1 VGRLTA
7 VAIAVV
13 TIAAAAV
20 AVLALTRSSTPAAP
34 RAAAPAAPAPGA
46 ADEPSVRVA
55 RTKLGRIL
63 VNGQGRTLY
72 LYVKDRGTKSAC
84 SRRCSQVWPPATVSG
99 APTAGPGV
107 AAAKLTTTRGADHR
121 RQLVYNGHP
130 LYTLTADVR
139 PGQINGEGFLGT
151 WYVVSAAGN
160 RIGKLTKSSSEY

>member
-13 TIAAAAV
+13 TIVAATV
-20 AVLALTRSSTPAAP
+20 AVLVLTRSSTPAAP
-34 RAAAPAAPAPGA
+34 HARAHVAAS
-46 ADEPSVRVA
+46 PSVRVA
-55 RTKLGRIL
+55 QTRLGRIL
-63 VNGQGRTLY
+63 VNAHGRTLY
-72 LYVKDRGTKSAC
+72 LYTKDRGMKSAC

-107 AAAKLTTTRGADHR
+107 AAAKLTTTRATNNG

-151 WYVVSAAGN
+151 WYVVSDAGN
-160 RIGKLTKSSSEY
+160 RIGKLTHSSGY

>member
-7 VAIAVV
+7 AAIAVV
-13 TIAAAAV
+13 TIAAAAI
-20 AVLALTRSSTPAAP
+20 AAILLTRSSTPAAP
-34 RAAAPAAPAPGA
+34 RAATPAATA
-46 ADEPSVRVA
+46 PSVRVA
-55 RTKLGRIL
+55 KTKLGRIL

-72 LYVKDRGTKSAC
+72 LYMKDRGTKSAC
-84 SRRCSQVWPPATVSG
+84 SRRCAQVWPPATVSG

-107 AAAKLTTTRGADHR
+107 AAAKLTTARGAGNR

-160 RIGKLTKSSSEY
+160 RLGKLTHSSSVY

>member
-7 VAIAVV
+7 AAIAVV

-20 AVLALTRSSTPAAP
+20 GVLLLTRSSTPAAP
-34 RAAAPAAPAPGA
+34 RAPAPRAAAPDAA
-46 ADEPSVRVA
+46 PSVRVA
-55 RTKLGRIL
+55 KTKLGRIL

-72 LYVKDRGTKSAC
+72 LYMKDRGTKSAC

-99 APTAGPGV
+99 APTGGPGV
-107 AAAKLTTTRGADHR
+107 AAAKLRTTLGADDR

-151 WYVVSAAGN
+151 WFVVSAAGN
-160 RIGKLTKSSSEY
+160 RIGKLRRSSSEY

>member
-1 VGRLTA
+1 MGRLTA
-7 VAIAVV
+7 VAVAVV

-20 AVLALTRSSTPAAP
+20 AVILLTRSSSPAAP
-34 RAAAPAAPAPGA
+34 RAAARETPAAA
-46 ADEPSVRVA
+46 PSVRVA
-55 RTKLGRIL
+55 QTKLGQIL
-63 VNGQGRTLY
+63 VNAEGRTLY
-72 LYVKDRGTKSAC
+72 LYMKDRGTKSAC

-107 AAAKLTTTRGADHR
+107 AAAKMTTTRGADNR

-151 WYVVSAAGN
+151 WYVISAAGK
-160 RIGKLTKSSSEY
+160 RIGKLSHSASEY

>member
-20 AVLALTRSSTPAAP
+20 AVILLTGSSTPAAP
-34 RAAAPAAPAPGA
+34 RAAAPAAPAA
-46 ADEPSVRVA
+46 APSVRVA
-55 RTKLGRIL
+55 QTKLGRIL

-72 LYVKDRGTKSAC
+72 LYMKDRGTKSAC
-84 SRRCSQVWPPATVSG
+84 SRRCAQVWPPATVSG

-107 AAAKLTTTRGADHR
+107 AAAKLTTTRGASKA

-151 WYVVSAAGN
+151 WYVVSAAGK
-160 RIGKLTKSSSEY
+160 RIGKLSHSSSEY

>member
-7 VAIAVV
+7 VAIAVA

-20 AVLALTRSSTPAAP
+20 AAILLTRTSTPAAP
-34 RAAAPAAPAPGA
+34 SAPAPAATA
-46 ADEPSVRVA
+46 PSVRVA
-55 RTKLGRIL
+55 QTKLGRII

-72 LYVKDRGTKSAC
+72 LYMKDRGTKSAC

-107 AAAKLTTTRGADHR
+107 AAAKLTTTRGAGNR

-160 RIGKLTKSSSEY
+160 RIGKLTHSSSAY

>member
-7 VAIAVV
+7 VAVAVV

-20 AVLALTRSSTPAAP
+20 AVIILTRSSSPAAP
-34 RAAAPAAPAPGA
+34 RAATRATPAAA
-46 ADEPSVRVA
+46 PSVRVA
-55 RTKLGRIL
+55 QTKLGRIL

-72 LYVKDRGTKSAC
+72 LYMKDRGTKSAC

-107 AAAKLTTTRGADHR
+107 AAAKLTTTRGADNS

-151 WYVVSAAGN
+151 WYVLSAAGK
-160 RIGKLTKSSSEY
+160 RIGKLNHSASEY

>member
-20 AVLALTRSSTPAAP
+20 AVILLTRSSTPAAP
-34 RAAAPAAPAPGA
+34 RAAAPAAA
-46 ADEPSVRVA
+46 EPSVRVA
-55 RTKLGRIL
+55 KTKLGRIL

-72 LYVKDRGTKSAC
+72 LYMKDRGTQSAC
-84 SRRCSQVWPPATVSG
+84 SRRCAQVWPPATVPG

-107 AAAKLTTTRGADHR
+107 AAAKLTTTPDADNR

-139 PGQINGEGFLGT
+139 AGQINGEGFLGT
-151 WYVVSAAGN
+151 WYVISAAGN
-160 RIGKLTKSSSEY
+160 RIGKLRHSSSEY

>member
-7 VAIAVV
+7 VAVAVV

-20 AVLALTRSSTPAAP
+20 AVILLTRSSSPAAP
-34 RAAAPAAPAPGA
+34 RAATRATPAAA
-46 ADEPSVRVA
+46 PSVRVA
-55 RTKLGRIL
+55 QTKLGRIL
-63 VNGQGRTLY
+63 VNAQGRTLY
-72 LYVKDRGTKSAC
+72 LYMKDRGTKSAC

-107 AAAKLTTTRGADHR
+107 AAAKLTTTRGVDNS

-151 WYVVSAAGN
+151 WYVISAAGK
-160 RIGKLTKSSSEY
+160 RIGKLNHSASEY

>member
-20 AVLALTRSSTPAAP
+20 AVIALTRSSTPAAP
-34 RAAAPAAPAPGA
+34 RAAARAATPAAA
-46 ADEPSVRVA
+46 EPSVRVA
-55 RTKLGRIL
+55 KTKLGRIL

-72 LYVKDRGTKSAC
+72 LYMKDRGAKSAC

-107 AAAKLTTTRGADHR
+107 AAAKLTTTRGADRR

-160 RIGKLTKSSSEY
+160 RIGKLTHAPSAY

>member
-1 VGRLTA
+1 MGRLTV

-20 AVLALTRSSTPAAP
+20 AAIALTRSSTPAAP
-34 RAAAPAAPAPGA
+34 RAAAPATATAT
-46 ADEPSVRVA
+46 EPSVRVA
-55 RTKLGRIL
+55 KTKLGRIL

-72 LYVKDRGTKSAC
+72 LYMKDRGAKSAC

-99 APTAGPGV
+99 EPTAGPGV

-151 WYVVSAAGN
+151 WYVISTAGH
-160 RIGKLTKSSSEY
+160 RIGKLRHSSSEY

>member
-7 VAIAVV
+7 VAIAVA

-20 AVLALTRSSTPAAP
+20 AAILLTRSSTPAAP
-34 RAAAPAAPAPGA
+34 PAATLA
-46 ADEPSVRVA
+46 ATAPSVRVA
-55 RTKLGRIL
+55 KTKLGRIL

-72 LYVKDRGTKSAC
+72 LYMKDRGTTSAC

-107 AAAKLTTTRGADHR
+107 AAAKLTTTRGAGNR

-160 RIGKLTKSSSEY
+160 RVGKLTHSSSAY

>member
-1 VGRLTA
+1 MGRLTA
-7 VAIAVV
+7 VAVAVV

-20 AVLALTRSSTPAAP
+20 AVILLTRSSSPAAP
-34 RAAAPAAPAPGA
+34 RAAARAAG
-46 ADEPSVRVA
+46 PSVQVA
-55 RTKLGRIL
+55 KTKLGRIL
-63 VNGQGRTLY
+63 VNAQGRTLY
-72 LYVKDRGTKSAC
+72 LYMKDRGTKSAC

-107 AAAKLTTTRGADHR
+107 AAAKLTTTRGADNR

-151 WYVVSAAGN
+151 WYVISAAGK
-160 RIGKLTKSSSEY
+160 RIGKLNHSASEY

>member
-7 VAIAVV
+7 AAIAVV
-13 TIAAAAV
+13 TIAAAAI
-20 AVLALTRSSTPAAP
+20 AAILLTRSSTPAAP
-34 RAAAPAAPAPGA
+34 RAATPAATA
-46 ADEPSVRVA
+46 PSVRVA

-72 LYVKDRGTKSAC
+72 LYMKDRGTKSAC
-84 SRRCSQVWPPATVSG
+84 SRRCAQVWPPATVSG

-107 AAAKLTTTRGADHR
+107 AAAKLTTARGAGNR

-160 RIGKLTKSSSEY
+160 RIGKLTHSSSAY

>member
-1 VGRLTA
+1 MGRLTA
-7 VAIAVV
+7 VAVAVV

-20 AVLALTRSSTPAAP
+20 AVILLTRSSSPAAP
-34 RAAAPAAPAPGA
+34 RAAAHAAA
-46 ADEPSVRVA
+46 APSVRVA
-55 RTKLGRIL
+55 HTKLGRIL

-72 LYVKDRGTKSAC
+72 LYMKDRGTKSAC
-84 SRRCSQVWPPATVSG
+84 SRRCSQVWPPATVPG

-107 AAAKLTTTRGADHR
+107 EAAKLTTTRGAGSS

-151 WYVVSAAGN
+151 WYVISAAGK
-160 RIGKLTKSSSEY
+160 RIGKLSHSASEY

>member
-1 VGRLTA
+1 MGRLTA

-13 TIAAAAV
+13 AAAV
-20 AVLALTRSSTPAAP
+20 LVAVVLTRSSTHAAP
-34 RAAAPAAPAPGA
+34 RAAPRHAAVAVAG
-46 ADEPSVRVA
+46 PSVRAV

-63 VNGQGRTLY
+63 VDAKGHTLY

-84 SRRCSQVWPPATVSG
+84 SPRCARVWPPATVSG
-99 APTAGPGV
+99 TPTAGPGV
-107 AAAKLTTTRGADHR
+107 EAAKLTTTRGADR
-121 RQLVYNGHP
+121 RPQLVYNGDP

>member
-20 AVLALTRSSTPAAP
+20 AGLLLTRSSTPAAP
-34 RAAAPAAPAPGA
+34 RAPASGGA
-46 ADEPSVRVA
+46 ASRAAEPSVRVA

-72 LYVKDRGTKSAC
+72 LYIKDRGTKSAC
-84 SRRCSQVWPPATVSG
+84 SRRCAQVWPPATVSG

-107 AAAKLTTTRGADHR
+107 AAAKLTTTPSADNG
-121 RQLVYNGHP
+121 RQLVYYGHP
-130 LYTLTADVR
+130 LYTLCADVR

-160 RIGKLTKSSSEY
+160 RIGKLRKSSSEY

>member
-7 VAIAVV
+7 VAVAVV

-20 AVLALTRSSTPAAP
+20 AVILLTRSSSPAAP
-34 RAAAPAAPAPGA
+34 RAATRATPAAA
-46 ADEPSVRVA
+46 PSVRVA
-55 RTKLGRIL
+55 QTKLGRIL

-72 LYVKDRGTKSAC
+72 LYMKDRGTKSAC

-99 APTAGPGV
+99 APIAGPGV
-107 AAAKLTTTRGADHR
+107 AAAKLTTTRGADNS

>member
-20 AVLALTRSSTPAAP
+20 AVLALSRSSTPAAP
-34 RAAAPAAPAPGA
+34 RAAAPATATP
-46 ADEPSVRVA
+46 EPSVRVA
-55 RTKLGRIL
+55 KTKLGRIL

-72 LYVKDRGTKSAC
+72 LYVKDRGAKSAC

-160 RIGKLTKSSSEY
+160 RVGKLTNSSSEY